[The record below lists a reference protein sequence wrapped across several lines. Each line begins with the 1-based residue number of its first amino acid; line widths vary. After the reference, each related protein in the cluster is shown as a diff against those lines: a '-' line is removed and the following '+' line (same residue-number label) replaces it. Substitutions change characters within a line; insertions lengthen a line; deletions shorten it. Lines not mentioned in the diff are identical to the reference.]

1 MLRTFQRM
9 SSNSVM
15 FLLIII
21 SMVVTKVFGNL
32 HGAVDTLIVETD
44 YGNVSSWEVGSY
56 ANLKS
61 VQIPKSWRNPS
72 NLSIC
77 HYFTIQF
84 MENWLNL
91 LQRWEASPKWW
102 WGKSSTC
109 SLEYH
114 MPNPPLEVEGLLITT
129 PKFIF
134 FPGGE
139 NLHWFPFDWF
149 TPDFGNQRRFP
160 HGRVFWM
167 GPKCQ
172 TLVFRLYP
180 WILCISINPENSKIP
195 CPVQCPSILRLMI
208 GIKIGEIWVLPWFLW
223 WGDVEPKHS
232 IVRGK
237 A

>member
-21 SMVVTKVFGNL
+21 SMVVTKVFANL

-56 ANLKS
+56 AKWKKCPNTQILEKS
-61 VQIPKSWRNPS
+61 IQLVITSPFIVCKIDWT
-72 NLSIC
+72 IC
-77 HYFTIQF
+77 KG
-84 MENWLNL
+84 ERL
-91 LQRWEASPKWW
+91 LQNGDGEKAVPVLRNTICQTPHWKSKVCRSLLPIHLKLIAVYPRFRKPEKVSPWDGVLDGTK
-102 WGKSSTC
+102 
-109 SLEYH
+109 
-114 MPNPPLEVEGLLITT
+114 MPNTCIQVVSLVPL
-129 PKFIF
+129 
-134 FPGGE
+134 
-139 NLHWFPFDWF
+139 
-149 TPDFGNQRRFP
+149 Q
-160 HGRVFWM
+160 
-167 GPKCQ
+167 
-172 TLVFRLYP
+172 
-180 WILCISINPENSKIP
+180 ISINLENSKIP

-237 A
+237 S

>member
-1 MLRTFQRM
+1 
-9 SSNSVM
+9 M

-72 NLSIC
+72 NWSIC
-77 HYFTIQF
+77 HCFTIQF

-114 MPNPPLEVEGLLITT
+114 MPNPPLEVEGLLITS
-129 PKFIF
+129 PYYF
-134 FPGGE
+134 FFQEGKLKLISVWLIYP
-139 NLHWFPFDWF
+139 
-149 TPDFGNQRRFP
+149 RFRKP
-160 HGRVFWM
+160 EKVS
-167 GPKCQ
+167 
-172 TLVFRLYP
+172 P
-180 WILCISINPENSKIP
+180 WEGVLDGTKMPNTCIQVVSMD
-195 CPVQCPSILRLMI
+195 PVYIYKSR
-208 GIKIGEIWVLPWFLW
+208 E
-223 WGDVEPKHS
+223 
-232 IVRGK
+232 
-237 A
+237 

>member
-1 MLRTFQRM
+1 MMLRTFQRM

-44 YGNVSSWEVGSY
+44 YGNVSSWEVVSY
-56 ANLKS
+56 AKWKVSKYPNPGEIHPTCQYVIASQFNLWKIDWTS
-61 VQIPKSWRNPS
+61 CKGER
-72 NLSIC
+72 
-77 HYFTIQF
+77 
-84 MENWLNL
+84 L
-91 LQRWEASPKWW
+91 LQNGDGEKAVPVLWNTICQTPHW
-102 WGKSSTC
+102 KSKVC
-109 SLEYH
+109 WSLL
-114 MPNPPLEVEGLLITT
+114 PI
-129 PKFIF
+129 IF
-134 FPGGE
+134 FSRRE
-139 NLHWFPFDWF
+139 NLNWFPFDWF

-180 WILCISINPENSKIP
+180 WILCISIDPENSKIP